1 MKAQAKVNVIIIIQT
16 MMLLRYFRLDEV
28 MGNLVAA
35 IGGLL
40 HDLGSW
46 MSIIGLIIIPYGLIQ
61 ENFIYPNQFL
71 LRKVL
76 IGQRILERR
85 WIFQSQS
92 EHLKS

>member
-1 MKAQAKVNVIIIIQT
+1 MGVRKSSCETPHQQAIPSCSIRERKESVNK
-16 MMLLRYFRLDEV
+16 V

-35 IGGLL
+35 IGGVL

-76 IGQRILERR
+76 ILSLIH
-85 WIFQSQS
+85 I
-92 EHLKS
+92 

>member
-1 MKAQAKVNVIIIIQT
+1 
-16 MMLLRYFRLDEV
+16 

-35 IGGLL
+35 IGGVL

-76 IGQRILERR
+76 IDL
-85 WIFQSQS
+85 
-92 EHLKS
+92 

>member
-1 MKAQAKVNVIIIIQT
+1 
-16 MMLLRYFRLDEV
+16 

-40 HDLGSW
+40 QDLGSW
-46 MSIIGLIIIPYGLIQ
+46 MSIIGLIIIPYGLVQ

-76 IGQRILERR
+76 IDL
-85 WIFQSQS
+85 
-92 EHLKS
+92 